1 MTHARVPHGLCRY
14 ICVCHASMCCGTAN
28 TFLQWLP
35 LLGRKSKTNHPIQS
49 EGEIYCENKQS
60 TPACWFNA
68 FVDTIAE
75 KTLSPAKN
83 QYGLPLRLSLKYSMK
98 TIIKSKL
105 NYYINTLGTESA
117 FFRGY
122 SCEKAVSKW
131 VIQRNV
137 RQTQH
142 KTNCQSNAVF
152 QSTTDSSKKLQS
164 VIIAHRPPW
173 TFKLKFNRPV
183 TINDAYVQT
192 EIFQSRSLKVPGF
205 PWGRRADRC
214 RAWWE
219 QYDITRVGGDRSE
232 SHHLSLAT
240 EHFENHNIL
249 TGRSC
254 GKLSD
259 GLWWEARLPLGRDP
273 ALCGAAC
280 SLTLLS
286 ADWWLFSSL

>member
-1 MTHARVPHGLCRY
+1 MRLWTRLLRKLWA
-14 ICVCHASMCCGTAN
+14 
-28 TFLQWLP
+28 LP
-35 LLGRKSKTNHPIQS
+35 
-49 EGEIYCENKQS
+49 
-60 TPACWFNA
+60 
-68 FVDTIAE
+68 
-75 KTLSPAKN
+75 KN

-164 VIIAHRPPW
+164 LKLIIAHRPPW

-219 QYDITRVGGDRSE
+219 QYDITRAGGGAE
-232 SHHLSLAT
+232 VKVTIYHWPP
-240 EHFENHNIL
+240 NIL
-249 TGRSC
+249 RIITSWQEDLVENYQMGFDERLGC
-254 GKLSD
+254 LSD
-259 GLWWEARLPLGRDP
+259 AIQLFVALRARWPCCLPTDGFSHLCNRRDSFYGLCLFFI
-273 ALCGAAC
+273 ALFD
-280 SLTLLS
+280 TLLLTYEPYVKDHVPWRYFVNFL
-286 ADWWLFSSL
+286 A